1 MDLYL
6 QQLSE
11 SRLKM
16 EDLREAQ
23 LVLKDA
29 TWTADKEASSCVS
42 CEKPFRWVHSIGLS
56 LNRISKVSFSQE
68 SELFL
73 TLFHQYIIFS
83 SFPESAFYHNQRV
96 SSQASLSELRW
107 DILQRV
113 FR

>member
-42 CEKPFRWVHSIGLS
+42 CEKPFRWVNSIGLS
-56 LNRISKVSFSQE
+56 LNGILKVCFPKKVNFS
-68 SELFL
+68 
-73 TLFHQYIIFS
+73 
-83 SFPESAFYHNQRV
+83 
-96 SSQASLSELRW
+96 
-107 DILQRV
+107 
-113 FR
+113 